1 MPKFRGFSVVLQDVQ
16 NGTKT
21 KRDVI
26 SRLCELSL
34 EKAVVAEEQYNHQEG
49 SHIHIF
55 YRLTSQVHF
64 SAQLKYWMKWW
75 DHGRVQVDQMYG
87 EMHQCCKYLMPHEGG
102 KDKDHDPDPWFYPTR
117 LIAVSPQQHA
127 DEWFHW
133 FVSMPIA
140 EYREISRAYCE
151 RVVHAYTNYRQTV
164 SLVE

>member
-34 EKAVVAEEQYNHQEG
+34 EKAVVAEEQYSHQEG

-64 SAQLKYWMKWW
+64 
-75 DHGRVQVDQMYG
+75 
-87 EMHQCCKYLMPHEGG
+87 
-102 KDKDHDPDPWFYPTR
+102 
-117 LIAVSPQQHA
+117 QH
-127 DEWFHW
+127 
-133 FVSMPIA
+133 S
-140 EYREISRAYCE
+140 
-151 RVVHAYTNYRQTV
+151 
-164 SLVE
+164 

>member
-75 DHGRVQVDQMYG
+75 DNGRVQVDQMYG
-87 EMHQCCKYLMPHEGG
+87 EMHQCCKYL
-102 KDKDHDPDPWFYPTR
+102 Y
-117 LIAVSPQQHA
+117 AS
-127 DEWFHW
+127 
-133 FVSMPIA
+133 
-140 EYREISRAYCE
+140 
-151 RVVHAYTNYRQTV
+151 
-164 SLVE
+164 